1 MWSKVCLMTEGR
13 IIRWRLFIP
22 LVLVGIAAGIGGA
35 YGFGKLQKTLYASET
50 SLVVQQGNQPLAGG
64 PTASGLVSTIRDLV
78 TSDIVASNVIQNLQL
93 HESSTTFLSRV
104 HVHNATGSAVITL
117 RILDQSSSRSKQIA
131 QELALVFTQLVRDR
145 FGQASTTSQ
154 TPIQVSVFDPAHTID
169 GKAQPRVKRDLAW
182 GALFGVLAGL
192 LVANLAGVRR
202 KPARFVERRA
212 AAPRRR
218 DRRRDD
224 FAVAAAVDEPVAD
237 APLTPA
243 PAPAEVV
250 APAAPVIDDW
260 GLAPDPEPAFA
271 PAPAVGGLVLGEVGS
286 SGGYA
291 QIADSLIRQSKI
303 LPFQTVMLAGDP
315 DGAIT
320 AGIAHTLAERG
331 EMTIWVR
338 SADADPAEL
347 ARLSARCSFVLV
359 AEPRFDSEL
368 TNAVDA
374 IVAVTDG
381 NGTPGL
387 DELVAR
393 SGIRVLGSVVA
404 RPVGK
409 A

>member
-1 MWSKVCLMTEGR
+1 MTEGR

-35 YGFGKLQKTLYASET
+35 YGFGKLQKTLYASQT
-50 SLVVQQGNQPLAGG
+50 SLVVQQGNQPLSGG
-64 PTASGLVSTIRDLV
+64 PTAAGLVSTIRDLV
-78 TSDIVASNVIQNLQL
+78 SSDIVTSNVIQNLQL
-93 HESSTTFLSRV
+93 HESSATFLQRV

-117 RILDQSSSRSKQIA
+117 RVLDESSSRSKQIA

-145 FGQASTTSQ
+145 FGQTSSTTQS
-154 TPIQVSVFDPAHTID
+154 PIQVSVFDPVHTIA

-202 KPARFVERRA
+202 RPARMVDRRA
-212 AAPRRR
+212 PGSPPRRSG
-218 DRRRDD
+218 RRREDPQPEAEP
-224 FAVAAAVDEPVAD
+224 AVEQPDTSVSAGQ
-237 APLTPA
+237 APNSQ
-243 PAPAEVV
+243 
-250 APAAPVIDDW
+250 PAAEIDDW
-260 GLAPDPEPAFA
+260 GLAPDPEPLVA
-271 PAPAVGGLVLGEVGS
+271 PAPAVGGLVLGEVGG

-303 LPFQTVMLAGDP
+303 VPFQTVMLAGDP

-368 TNAVDA
+368 TSAVDA

-387 DELVAR
+387 DALASR
-393 SGIRVLGSVVA
+393 SGIRVLGSVLA